1 MDKAKKKQVKKIITW
16 VLLAALVAV
25 LAAMPLLA
33 KAEAEADGPV
43 ASIHSGTVETGNIR
57 TTLHGGGTLTTE
69 DIEDINLPSGVKIT
83 EFLVKNGDTVT
94 AGTPLAAVDKV
105 SVMTAIT
112 SVTETME
119 YLQEEMKSSKD
130 EQVDSTITA
139 TAGGRIKKVYAR
151 KGDSV
156 QEVMLRDGALA
167 LLSLDGLMAV
177 EIEKKVDLL
186 TGDTVTV
193 TLADKTKVT
202 GRIASNLDGVIVI
215 TLEDKGYDIGE
226 TVTVTAKDGSEVGTG
241 ELYVHNAWIATAYS
255 GIIQTAPAKE
265 ETKVTSGATL
275 FTLTETDFRGK
286 LAYLSSLHREYEELM
301 QDLFTMYRSGTIDA
315 PCDGMISGIDKDS
328 PHLLAAENE
337 GPVEA
342 SLLTTEQG
350 SWKVVLLSGE
360 VHYDLPEGS
369 SCNPMAGEECPETN
383 LVMHG
388 VDCPKFCHN
397 SADCDGIGT
406 HHPGC
411 IKSCTSGASCKA
423 NFHTV
428 VCIESCQ
435 LSEGKIDCGRD
446 ANYFHKPGCIKSCKQ
461 GDKESDCEKA
471 TTFPHY
477 PSCIKSC
484 VPSDGTKDCPATKHF
499 PGCIE
504 KCSHATEKDPDAC
517 KATPHHYPDCIQ
529 GCIKSDSASKACP
542 SSIHH
547 KSCFFYKLD
556 YKAKVAL
563 VTQVGSSELV
573 VSWDASNQEYT
584 VEKVG
589 SGWKFSNEQGFN
601 MDLLV
606 KKGTISVSNPK
617 SYKPGDVIFV
627 VTGYRGKEAVWTG
640 IPVYIRGAGKINGNL
655 DLDLDLDGLKDSI
668 TAMLMPQIDLSS
680 LLAGFGNFG
689 FYAPSPVEE
698 DKLFD
703 LEGSTLMTVSPQETV
718 SLTISLDEQDIAK
731 VAVGQKATVKVEAL
745 SGEIF
750 EAEITEVANRGS
762 NNGGSSKFTAK
773 LELDKTKDML
783 DGMSATASLPLEE
796 KQNIPTIPVIALEE
810 QGAQTVVYTALD
822 KEGQPTN
829 PVPVT
834 IGISDGLTA
843 EILSGLDVGD
853 TYYYR
858 YYDVLEEDTG
868 VEERFT
874 LT

>member
-1 MDKAKKKQVKKIITW
+1 MDKAKKKQIKKIITW

-130 EQVDSTITA
+130 EKVDSTITA

-193 TLADKTKVT
+193 TLADKTDVT

-328 PHLLAAENE
+328 PHLLASENE

-350 SWKVVLLSGE
+350 SWKVVLLSDADVPTPVDDTPCDPNADDCTAT
-360 VHYDLPEGS
+360 VH
-369 SCNPMAGEECPETN
+369 TR
-383 LVMHG
+383 
-388 VDCPKFCHN
+388 
-397 SADCDGIGT
+397 
-406 HHPGC
+406 C
-411 IKSCTSGASCKA
+411 IKACTHATTPEDCNAEKHHKDCIHFCSGGAVCSATGAHKQE
-423 NFHTV
+423 
-428 VCIESCQ
+428 CIESCKR
-435 LSEGKIDCGRD
+435 SGNVIDSLARPKLG
-446 ANYFHKPGCIKSCKQ
+446 ASTEWTTCIF
-461 GDKESDCEKA
+461 DR
-471 TTFPHY
+471 PL
-477 PSCIKSC
+477 
-484 VPSDGTKDCPATKHF
+484 V
-499 PGCIE
+499 
-504 KCSHATEKDPDAC
+504 AC
-517 KATPHHYPDCIQ
+517 LRC
-529 GCIKSDSASKACP
+529 CC
-542 SSIHH
+542 
-547 KSCFFYKLD
+547 CC
-556 YKAKVAL
+556 
-563 VTQVGSSELV
+563 
-573 VSWDASNQEYT
+573 
-584 VEKVG
+584 
-589 SGWKFSNEQGFN
+589 
-601 MDLLV
+601 
-606 KKGTISVSNPK
+606 
-617 SYKPGDVIFV
+617 
-627 VTGYRGKEAVWTG
+627 
-640 IPVYIRGAGKINGNL
+640 
-655 DLDLDLDGLKDSI
+655 
-668 TAMLMPQIDLSS
+668 
-680 LLAGFGNFG
+680 
-689 FYAPSPVEE
+689 
-698 DKLFD
+698 
-703 LEGSTLMTVSPQETV
+703 
-718 SLTISLDEQDIAK
+718 
-731 VAVGQKATVKVEAL
+731 
-745 SGEIF
+745 
-750 EAEITEVANRGS
+750 
-762 NNGGSSKFTAK
+762 
-773 LELDKTKDML
+773 
-783 DGMSATASLPLEE
+783 
-796 KQNIPTIPVIALEE
+796 
-810 QGAQTVVYTALD
+810 
-822 KEGQPTN
+822 
-829 PVPVT
+829 
-834 IGISDGLTA
+834 
-843 EILSGLDVGD
+843 
-853 TYYYR
+853 
-858 YYDVLEEDTG
+858 
-868 VEERFT
+868 
-874 LT
+874 

>member
-1 MDKAKKKQVKKIITW
+1 MDKAKKKQIKKIITW

-139 TAGGRIKKVYAR
+139 TAGRRIKKVYAR

-193 TLADKTKVT
+193 TLADNTDVT

-360 VHYDLPEGS
+360 NSNCGTEN
-369 SCNPMAGEECPETN
+369 CT
-383 LVMHG
+383 LVGNHTKE
-388 VDCPKFCHN
+388 DCPKNICCN
-397 SADCDGIGT
+397 CADCPANNHNPDCIKACQKVSTGICPANT
-406 HHPGC
+406 HYLDCLGACDHASTDAECDATLNHYDDC
-411 IKSCTSGASCKA
+411 IKSCTHAKEVGVCPAKKYHY
-423 NFHTV
+423 FT
-428 VCIESCQ
+428 CIESC
-435 LSEGKIDCGRD
+435 
-446 ANYFHKPGCIKSCKQ
+446 KS
-461 GDKESDCEKA
+461 
-471 TTFPHY
+471 
-477 PSCIKSC
+477 
-484 VPSDGTKDCPATKHF
+484 SDGTTACPATGNHKKNCIMSCTHATVID
-499 PGCIE
+499 GCDSELHYHDCIRACTGDE
-504 KCSHATEKDPDAC
+504 KCP
-517 KATPHHYPDCIQ
+517 
-529 GCIKSDSASKACP
+529 ASR
-542 SSIHH
+542 HNDT
-547 KSCFFYKLD
+547 CFFAGMTF
-556 YKAKVAL
+556 KAKVAL
-563 VTQVGSSELV
+563 VTQIGSSELV
-573 VSWDASNQEYT
+573 VRWDASGKAYD
-584 VEKVG
+584 VEKSG
-589 SGWKFSNEQGFN
+589 SGWKFKNPSDFN
-601 MDLLV
+601 PTLLV
-606 KKGTISVSNPK
+606 NEGKISTGNPK
-617 SYKPGDVIFV
+617 AFKQGDVILDI
-627 VTGYRGKEAVWTG
+627 TGYKGNQEWPG
-640 IPVYIRGAGKINGNL
+640 GLHVYTNMGAAGGGMVGMP
-655 DLDLDLDGLKDSI
+655 DLGSLG
-668 TAMLMPQIDLSS
+668 DLSS
-680 LLAGFGNFG
+680 LLAGMGDLSSLMAAMGGMANFGSFG

-698 DKLFD
+698 QHLFD

-718 SLTISLDEQDIAK
+718 SLTITLDEQDIAK

>member
-1 MDKAKKKQVKKIITW
+1 MDKAKKKQVKKITTW

-43 ASIHSGTVETGNIR
+43 ASIHSGTVEEGTIR
-57 TTLHGGGTLTTE
+57 TALHGGGTLTTE

-130 EQVDSTITA
+130 EKVDSTITA

-193 TLADKTKVT
+193 TLADNTDVT

-301 QDLFTMYRSGTIDA
+301 QDLFTMYRSSTIDA

-350 SWKVVLLSGE
+350 SWKVVLLSYADGQCGSE
-360 VHYDLPEGS
+360 TCTRVGDHTVPECPKNICIHSTECPANEHDLDCVKSCKTANKEKDCNAHVHYS
-369 SCNPMAGEECPETN
+369 EC
-383 LVMHG
+383 V
-388 VDCPKFCHN
+388 
-397 SADCDGIGT
+397 
-406 HHPGC
+406 
-411 IKSCTSGASCKA
+411 
-423 NFHTV
+423 
-428 VCIESCQ
+428 ESC
-435 LSEGKIDCGRD
+435 LPDESTKDCGRE
-446 ANYFHKPGCIKSCKQ
+446 NGHHKLSCIRSCKPTN
-461 GDKESDCEKA
+461 DPSKLKA
-471 TTFPHY
+471 SGPHY
-477 PSCIKSC
+477 LNCIGSCQS
-484 VPSDGTKDCPATKHF
+484 SDGTKDCPATIHRDS
-499 PGCIE
+499 CIE
-504 KCSHATEKDPDAC
+504 SCAHADYGLPCPAKD
-517 KATPHHYPDCIQ
+517 HHYTDCIK
-529 GCIKSDSASKACP
+529 CCKVSKSSSDFCP
-542 SSIHH
+542 SSKHEETCH
-547 KSCFFYKLD
+547 FFKME
-556 YKAKVAL
+556 YKAKVAI
-563 VTQVGSSELV
+563 VTSVGRSELV
-573 VSWDASNQEYT
+573 VRWDASGKEYD
-584 VEKVG
+584 VEKTAT
-589 SGWKFSNEQGFN
+589 GWKFVTKPDFN
-601 MDLLV
+601 TDLLV
-606 KKGTISVSNPK
+606 ASGPNVTVSNPK
-617 SYKPGDVIFV
+617 AYSIGDIIFV
-627 VTGYRGKEAVWTG
+627 
-640 IPVYIRGAGKINGNL
+640 INGYKNSHIEWSGVSIFMNAP
-655 DLDLDLDGLKDSI
+655 DVNVDVDGIMKDLDGLKDSLMG
-668 TAMLMPQIDLSS
+668 MLMPQIDLSS

-834 IGISDGLTA
+834 IGISDGMTA